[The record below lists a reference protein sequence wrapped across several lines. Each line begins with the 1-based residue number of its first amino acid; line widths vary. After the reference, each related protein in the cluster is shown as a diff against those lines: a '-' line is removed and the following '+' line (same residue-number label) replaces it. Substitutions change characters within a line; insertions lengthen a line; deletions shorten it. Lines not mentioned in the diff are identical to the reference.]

1 MMPLSMC
8 AIGEQCT
15 VKKVG
20 GTAEVKQR
28 LNEIGFNVGT
38 AVTVVS
44 TTDGNIIVQV
54 KESRFALDRAMA
66 NRIMV

>member
-1 MMPLSMC
+1 MPLSMC
-8 AIGEQCT
+8 GIGQECT

-20 GTAEVKQR
+20 GTPEIKQR

-38 AVTVVS
+38 PVSVVS
-44 TTDGNIIVQV
+44 SINGNIIVQV
-54 KESRFALDRAMA
+54 KDSRFAIDKAMA

>member
-1 MMPLSMC
+1 MPLSMC
-8 AIGEQCT
+8 SIGEQNT

-20 GTAEVKQR
+20 DSAAVKQH

-38 AVTVVS
+38 PVTVVS
-44 TTDGNIIVQV
+44 SISGNIIVQV
-54 KESRFALDRAMA
+54 KESRIAIDKAMA

>member
-20 GTAEVKQR
+20 GTAEVRQR
-28 LNEIGFNVGT
+28 LNEIGFNVGS
-38 AVTVVS
+38 AVTVIS
-44 TTDGNIIVQV
+44 TTD
-54 KESRFALDRAMA
+54 
-66 NRIMV
+66 

>member
-20 GTAEVKQR
+20 GTADVKQR

-44 TTDGNIIVQV
+44 TPDGKIIGQV
-54 KESRFALDRAMA
+54 K
-66 NRIMV
+66 

>member
-1 MMPLSMC
+1 MPLSLC
-8 AIGEQCT
+8 SIGTECT

-20 GTAEVKQR
+20 GSAAVKQR
-28 LNEIGFNVGT
+28 LNEIGFNIGT

-44 TTDGNIIVQV
+44 AISGNIIVQV
-54 KESRFALDRAMA
+54 KDSRFAIDRAMA

>member
-1 MMPLSMC
+1 MC
-8 AIGEQCT
+8 EIGSECT

-20 GTAEVKQR
+20 GSAEVKQR

-44 TTDGNIIVQV
+44 TLNGNIIVRV
-54 KESRFALDRAMA
+54 KDSRIAIDRGMA

>member
-8 AIGEQCT
+8 AIGDEYT

-20 GTAEVKQR
+20 GTADVKQR

-54 KESRFALDRAMA
+54 KESRIALNRAMA

>member
-1 MMPLSMC
+1 MPLSMC
-8 AIGEQCT
+8 SIGSECT

-20 GTAEVKQR
+20 GSAAVKQH

-38 AVTVVS
+38 SVTVVS
-44 TTDGNIIVQV
+44 TLSGNIIVRV
-54 KESRFALDRAMA
+54 KDSRIAIDRGMA

>member
-1 MMPLSMC
+1 MPLSMC
-8 AIGEQCT
+8 SIGTECI

-20 GTAEVKQR
+20 GSGAVKQH

-38 AVTVVS
+38 SVTVVS
-44 TTDGNIIVQV
+44 SISGNIIVQV
-54 KESRFALDRAMA
+54 KDSRFAIDRAMA